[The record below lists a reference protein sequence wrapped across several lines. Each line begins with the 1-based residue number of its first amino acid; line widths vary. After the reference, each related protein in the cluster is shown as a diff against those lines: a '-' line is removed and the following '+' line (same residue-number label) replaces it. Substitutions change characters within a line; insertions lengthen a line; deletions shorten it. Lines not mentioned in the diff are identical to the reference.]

1 MKSQHQR
8 IRHSVALTLGGVLFA
23 AFTFYVSNANA
34 LDPNTKDPRAIM
46 KAVNDKDNGDKAT
59 SRSVWTLTDRSGR
72 KRERVLQGWRIDFPE
87 GTKSLMIYESPA
99 DVRNTGFLSI
109 DYDDEKKD
117 DDQWLY
123 LPSLHKTT
131 RIASADKSDS
141 LLGSDLS
148 YYDMS
153 TSISLNANSFKLLE
167 QSVNVDGDDCW
178 LIEITPTTA
187 KEKKE
192 SGYLKRQV
200 WISKKSLIPVQAK
213 AWIAK
218 GQKLKYIKFSDIK
231 KVDGIWTPHKFVVR
245 TVKKDKLE
253 SSTTIVFTSFKY
265 NQASVKDEMFTQ
277 RRLEKGL

>member
-8 IRHSVALTLGGVLFA
+8 FKHSINLALGGVLFA
-23 AFTFYVSNANA
+23 ALTPSVSNANA
-34 LDPNTKDPRAIM
+34 LDPNTKDPRAIV
-46 KAVNDKDNGDKAT
+46 KAANDRDDGDKQIT
-59 SRSVWTLTDRSGR
+59 RSVWTLTDRSGR
-72 KRERVLQGWRIDFPE
+72 KRERVLQSWSIDFAE
-87 GTKSLMIYESPA
+87 GTKTLMIYESPA

-109 DYDDEKKD
+109 DYDSEKKD
-117 DDQWLY
+117 DDQWLF

-141 LLGSDLS
+141 FLGTDLS

-153 TSISLNANSFKLLE
+153 RNENIDANSYKIV
-167 QSVNVDGDDCW
+167 QASVKVDGDDCW
-178 LIEITPTTA
+178 LIEATPKTA

-200 WISKKSLIPVQAK
+200 WISKKTLMPVQVK
-213 AWIAK
+213 AWLAK

-231 KVDGIWTPHKFVVR
+231 QVSGIWTPHKVVVR
-245 TVKKDKLE
+245 TVKKEKVE
-253 SSTTIVFTSFKY
+253 STTTINFTSIKL
-265 NQASVKDEMFTQ
+265 NQASVKEDDFTQ

>member
-8 IRHSVALTLGGVLFA
+8 FRHSVELTMGGVLFA
-23 AFTFYVSNANA
+23 ALTLCVSNANA

-46 KAVNDKDNGDKAT
+46 KAVNDRDNGDKLI
-59 SRSVWTLTDRSGR
+59 SRSKWTLTDRSGR
-72 KRERVLQGWRIDFPE
+72 KRERELQLWRIDFAE
-87 GTKSLMIYESPA
+87 GTKALMIYESPA

-109 DYDDEKKD
+109 DYDDGNKD

-131 RIASADKSDS
+131 RVASADKSDS
-141 LLGSDLS
+141 FLGTDLS

-153 TSISLNANSFKLLE
+153 TTTNLDANSYKLLE
-167 QSVNVDGDDCW
+167 QSVKVDGDDCW
-178 LIEITPTTA
+178 LIEVTPTTA

-192 SGYLKRQV
+192 SGYLKSQV
-200 WISKKSLIPVQAK
+200 WISKKSLLLVQVK
-213 AWIAK
+213 AWVAK
-218 GQKLKYIKFSDIK
+218 GQKLKYIKFSGIK

-245 TVKKDKLE
+245 TLKKDKLE
-253 SSTTIVFTSFKY
+253 SSTTVEFTSIQY